1 MAETPDMEAVIAK
14 IKKLLALGQNNDN
27 EHQAAAAM
35 AKVQELLE
43 AYNLDMSALGSSGK
57 GAQRSDTTKKG
68 GLYSWQRKLWEAVA
82 TLNFCY
88 YVSLKGLQKGAV
100 YEHRL
105 IGSHANV
112 VATEVMAKYLQET
125 IERLAQRWA
134 KDTGYSSV
142 FVREAIAYREGMS
155 ARIVDRLHERR
166 YAVLEE
172 ERQREEERKR
182 EEARTGVAPNSTA
195 LTLVSVIST
204 EADFNNDYL
213 QGWEMG
219 TTAKN
224 RHERELR
231 QKAWEAAN
239 AEKQRKWDEWAK
251 AHPEEAARIKAQLEA
266 ENKAWWEKYRMKKGK
281 SRSQGVARERRL
293 TAEEQRMRLGAYHEG
308 HARGGSVSIDQQI
321 DKANTARIG

>member
-166 YAVLEE
+166 ASARGRAQARRGTDRCCPEFDRPHPCFGDKHRGRLQQRLSAGLGNGHH
-172 ERQREEERKR
+172 RQEQAR
-182 EEARTGVAPNSTA
+182 ARTAPEGV
-195 LTLVSVIST
+195 
-204 EADFNNDYL
+204 
-213 QGWEMG
+213 
-219 TTAKN
+219 
-224 RHERELR
+224 
-231 QKAWEAAN
+231 
-239 AEKQRKWDEWAK
+239 
-251 AHPEEAARIKAQLEA
+251 
-266 ENKAWWEKYRMKKGK
+266 
-281 SRSQGVARERRL
+281 
-293 TAEEQRMRLGAYHEG
+293 
-308 HARGGSVSIDQQI
+308 GGSQRR
-321 DKANTARIG
+321 KAA